1 MATKT
6 NRGGVRR
13 RDPGTVETSSARVD
27 APVGKAQWMD
37 NSDSNVDYNTVNGRP
52 ANSNTVS
59 RPTTSNTISRPTSS
73 TVNRPTTSNTISRP
87 TSNTRPSG
95 GNNNIDPNAVYV
107 APSVSGGNNN
117 NIDPGAVYVAP
128 DASGGS
134 SARPSTSNNRSGPST
149 RPTTSNNTGTNTRP
163 SQIIVKP
170 LVDKSTTTNYLY
182 IKVVDG
188 GKRAEE
194 VVARMMGDSWKQH
207 GINAAG
213 GYDRLYLCK
222 DEKVE
227 SDILKLAAELLAL
240 GAKIE
245 LQKKVEITF
254 PLI

>member
-13 RDPGTVETSSARVD
+13 RDAGTVETSSARVD

-37 NSDSNVDYNTVNGRP
+37 NSDNNVDYNTVNRRP

-59 RPTTSNTISRPTSS
+59 RPTTSNTISRPT
-73 TVNRPTTSNTISRP
+73 TSNTISRP
-87 TSNTRPSG
+87 TSSNRPS

-107 APSVSGGNNN
+107 APSASGGNNN
-117 NIDPGAVYVAP
+117 NIDPNAVYVAP

-134 SARPSTSNNRSGPST
+134 SARPATSGNNGPSS
-149 RPTTSNNTGTNTRP
+149 RPATSNNTGTNARP
-163 SQIIVKP
+163 SQIVVKP
-170 LVDKSTTTNYLY
+170 IVDKSTTTNYLY
-182 IKVVDG
+182 LKVVDG

-194 VVARMMGDSWKQH
+194 VVARMMGQSWKENK
-207 GINAAG
+207 INAAG
-213 GYDRLYLCK
+213 GYDRLYLCQ

-227 SDILKLAAELLAL
+227 ANILKLAAELIAL
-240 GAKIE
+240 GAKIQLE
-245 LQKKVEITF
+245 KRIEISF